1 MIAFEYGGT
10 FAPMRRSIQPH
21 TAQLHGRVRPAASA
35 VGAAFGL
42 SWVLMACVAP
52 PTSAPSPARAPE
64 PAAAPGAP
72 ALLRLQITFEPPLLT
87 PARLAYAHESGRRG
101 ELRTDCTG
109 VALELPPGPVHLRL
123 VVGERSYERVLRV
136 DAAPAPV
143 IWSLA
148 P

>member
-1 MIAFEYGGT
+1 MIAFEYGGA
-10 FAPMRRSIQPH
+10 FAPMCRSIHPP
-21 TAQLHGRVRPAASA
+21 TAERHCRVRTAASGVVAA
-35 VGAAFGL
+35 VGL
-42 SWVLMACVAP
+42 SWVLVACVAS
-52 PTSAPSPARAPE
+52 PTSAPAPA

-101 ELRTDCTG
+101 ELRTACTG

-123 VVGERSYERVLRV
+123 EVGERSYERVLRV

>member
-21 TAQLHGRVRPAASA
+21 TAQRHGRVRPAASGVAAA
-35 VGAAFGL
+35 VGL
-42 SWVLMACVAP
+42 SWVLVACVAS
-52 PTSAPSPARAPE
+52 PTSAPAPA
-64 PAAAPGAP
+64 PAAATGAP
-72 ALLRLQITFEPPLLT
+72 ALHRLQITFEPPQLT